1 MRNKARP
8 EGSIAEVYVATESVT
23 FYLMYLDDIE
33 TRFNHANRNAN
44 YEWGDNELT
53 LSIFKQMV
61 RPTGARKFKFMDV
74 NELSKAY
81 FYVLN
86 NCKEIKNFI
95 KYHLMILFNDQKN
108 FSYRCKIKNCN
119 FLQ

>member
-8 EGSIAEVYVATESVT
+8 EGSIAEAYVAIECIT
-23 FYLMYLDDIE
+23 FCLIYLDDIKI
-33 TRFNHANRNAN
+33 RFNHAVRNADH
-44 YEWGDNELT
+44 EWGDNKSM

-61 RPTGARKFKFMDV
+61 RSIGAKNFIFMDV

-86 NCKEIKNFI
+86 NYEEIKNFI
-95 KYHLMILFNDQKN
+95 E
-108 FSYRCKIKNCN
+108 
-119 FLQ
+119 